1 MADNT
6 IRLQKYLSECGVASR
21 RKAEELIAAGK
32 VKVNGKPASIGD
44 KVNPKHDTVVV
55 AGKKIRKSK
64 KNTYIMLHKP
74 RGFITT
80 LSDEMGRKCVAHL
93 VEDVGTRVYPVGRL
107 DRDSEG
113 LLLLTDDGE
122 FANALTHPTHHVPK
136 TYRVTVRP
144 TITDEQITAL
154 TTGIEIDGRMTMPS
168 EVRVIEKKEG
178 RVVLEIIIYEGR
190 NRQIRKMCDAL
201 GLEVARLKRTQIG
214 SVKLGML
221 KQGDWRNLT
230 DEEVHKLTVAA
241 SLDRKSLK

>member
-44 KVNPKHDTVVV
+44 KVNPKRDTVVV

-80 LSDEMGRKCVAHL
+80 LSDEMGRKCVAQL

-168 EVRVIEKKEG
+168 EVRIIEKKEG